1 VLPYH
6 VELEISGDVGATWDV
21 PLTSLTGDVG
31 NLTTP
36 GSKHIVWDSSIDWG
50 GALSDLRFRIFATD
64 RSNGGPDITLSGL
77 VFVAPGTS
85 AGSDPV
91 TTYTPFYIGR
101 YETTNQEMAAVM
113 QWAYDEGGLIQ
124 ASSEAVTNLSGEAME
139 LLDLDSPSSQ
149 ISFSNGT
156 FTVDDGM
163 ENYPCIFVSWYGAA
177 AYCNFRSMRE
187 GLIPSYEFTDWTL
200 DFSVNGYRLPQFFE
214 WGFAAQGGD
223 KSSGLDTTFS
233 GSNNPDEVAWFLDNA
248 DEPGNSGINAGPD
261 ASRGTFPVGMKAP
274 NELDLFDLSGNV
286 WEWCQDSYALTDNAA
301 FARGSSWLTRL
312 DALSL
317 PFWLALDRAST
328 ASDLGFRVVRV
339 PDLVALSFDAAG
351 GSEIPPIIQD
361 KGTVVAAPPA
371 PEKVGYAFVGWVPE
385 FPGIMPE
392 ASLTLTAQ
400 WVQQRISVTLDA
412 AEGVIEADTLSVTYA
427 APYGTIPAP
436 SREGYRFK
444 GWWTGP
450 DGSGQQITSASVV
463 AINWAH
469 TLFADWEPV
478 RSLTV
483 INGSGSD
490 LYAAGETVQ
499 IAANASTAGQA
510 FNGWIA
516 SPSTYQNLI
525 GAALSAQTVF
535 TMPDADVVLTATFV
549 EKTYM

>member
-1 VLPYH
+1 MKFPIFILLFSLFSSAFSSPVIGDFQVVSRAGGQFYDINYDISGGVLPYH

-286 WEWCQDSYALTDNAA
+286 WEWVQDCWNADINAA
-301 FARGSSWLTRL
+301 PKDASAQTQGQCTARVLR
-312 DALSL
+312 
-317 PFWLALDRAST
+317 
-328 ASDLGFRVVRV
+328 
-339 PDLVALSFDAAG
+339 G
-351 GSEIPPIIQD
+351 GSW
-361 KGTVVAAPPA
+361 
-371 PEKVGYAFVGWVPE
+371 Y
-385 FPGIMPE
+385 
-392 ASLTLTAQ
+392 
-400 WVQQRISVTLDA
+400 DA
-412 AEGVIEADTLSVTYA
+412 AEMITTG
-427 APYGTIPAP
+427 
-436 SREGYRFK
+436 SRL
-444 GWWTGP
+444 W
-450 DGSGQQITSASVV
+450 
-463 AINWAH
+463 N
-469 TLFADWEPV
+469 
-478 RSLTV
+478 
-483 INGSGSD
+483 
-490 LYAAGETVQ
+490 
-499 IAANASTAGQA
+499 
-510 FNGWIA
+510 
-516 SPSTYQNLI
+516 
-525 GAALSAQTVF
+525 
-535 TMPDADVVLTATFV
+535 DADKLDNNTGFRLVL
-549 EKTYM
+549 EP